1 MKSKLL
7 ILSFAAFI
15 CGCFGSPVRMAMI
28 SEDDLKEVST
38 LELCSSYG
46 HFRLD
51 KVKKELIAR
60 LISFQHGLEDRTA
73 VHQYKSGKIVV
84 LHQDK
89 SGIKAK
95 LPDKGEISSKSEIK
109 PDDFKTVLPAKGE
122 ISSKRETSSS
132 EVEKLM
138 RLMKVKLAEQSPP
151 DGWEWELIEKGEI
164 KKGMTQCGLLASW
177 GMPMRIIERSRRV
190 DEWIYDRPYSDY
202 SFVQIRK
209 GKIKKWKK

>member
-7 ILSFAAFI
+7 ILLFVLSI
-15 CGCFGSPVRMAMI
+15 SGCFGSPARIAMI

-60 LISFQHGLEDRTA
+60 LLSFQHGLEDRTA

-84 LHQDK
+84 MHQEQ

-95 LPDKGEISSKSEIK
+95 LPDKGEISSKSQKIS
-109 PDDFKTVLPAKGE
+109 GE
-122 ISSKRETSSS
+122 S
-132 EVEKLM
+132 EEVGKLR

-151 DGWEWELIEKGEI
+151 DGWEWELIEKGQV

-177 GMPMRIIERSRRV
+177 GMPTRIVERSRRV
-190 DEWIYDRPYSDY
+190 DEWIYERQYSSY

-209 GKIKKWKK
+209 GKIKKWKR